1 MNDVGGMENRCV
13 PESRMGM
20 GMGLDKILYHHRYEF
35 FSGSIFFLCGYGF
48 RQMIPNKF
56 LLIAIC
62 SCLIAT
68 CWLPL
73 NYKDTLNTECI
84 WPYKILFYG

>member
-1 MNDVGGMENRCV
+1 MSVVWKTVVYPNLVWAWAWVWTKFYTIIGM
-13 PESRMGM
+13 S
-20 GMGLDKILYHHRYEF
+20 F
-35 FSGSIFFLCGYGF
+35 FAGVFFLCGYGF
-48 RQMIPNKF
+48 RKMIPNKF
-56 LLIAIC
+56 LPIVIY